1 MVLRAY
7 VTAVCQEGHTYIEAE
22 RIRDAMKGNKH
33 GEWIGDPV
41 FDKAFVN
48 LMQKLKV
55 QPKKSDGTQQSSGG
69 QLFDELLKLKCYHV
83 RIQRSGPEGPLLL
96 SVTVPFRNSSPI
108 DPAKG
113 IKNRETL
120 GGSRRILMEHP
131 FLHTTLSVT
140 RIMANV
146 YRIYPQL
153 ESGHNGNFRRQ
164 YKNELAKR
172 KQKKVETSEEEE
184 EEDGAKVEV
193 KSEDDEEPLTRRRK
207 SRAVD
212 DTQTSSKKS

>member
-1 MVLRAY
+1 HSRKPYESNIDHAREYATELEPDLRLRSTSQITIPLWFY
-7 VTAVCQEGHTYIEAE
+7 ELEG
-22 RIRDAMKGNKH
+22 KGNKH

-41 FDKAFVN
+41 FDKVFVN

-55 QPKKSDGTQQSSGG
+55 QPKKSDGTQQPSGG
-69 QLFDELLKLKCYHV
+69 QL
-83 RIQRSGPEGPLLL
+83 
-96 SVTVPFRNSSPI
+96 
-108 DPAKG
+108 
-113 IKNRETL
+113 
-120 GGSRRILMEHP
+120 
-131 FLHTTLSVT
+131 
-140 RIMANV
+140 
-146 YRIYPQL
+146 IYPQL

-184 EEDGAKVEV
+184 EEEDGVKVEV

-212 DTQTSSKKS
+212 DTQTSSKKN